1 MTASMR
7 RLLFVLPL
15 FLFAVLTGYFWLAL
29 ESGRDPHDLP
39 SAMIDKPAPAFSLA
53 GIDGAAGLSRRQLG
67 GGVVIVNFFASWC
80 IPCRLEH
87 PLLMDLGKRL
97 DVPVYGIA
105 WQDKA
110 DDATEFLKQ
119 LGDPYKRVGLDES
132 GRVGINFGVYGVPET
147 YVVDKEGRIR
157 LRHVGPL
164 TEEDVTK
171 ELAPLVKE
179 LGRS

>member
-1 MTASMR
+1 MTVK
-7 RLLFVLPL
+7 RLFFALPL
-15 FLFAVLTGYFWLAL
+15 LLFAVLAGYFWLAL
-29 ESGRDPHDLP
+29 DSGRDPHELP
-39 SAMIDKPAPAFSLA
+39 SAMIDKPAPNFSLV
-53 GIDGAAGLSRRQLG
+53 GIDGTAGVDRKEFD

-97 DVPVYGIA
+97 GVPVYGIA

-110 DDATEFLKQ
+110 DDATQFLKQ
-119 LGDPYKRVGLDES
+119 LGDPYRSVGLDES

-164 TEEDVTK
+164 TPEDVAK
-171 ELAPLVKE
+171 ELAPLVRE